1 MSRLRIALFL
11 LPLRLRRLWRRRK
24 PAEPVPCP
32 DFLPDHYDLPTTDHL
47 NDDHGLLNSRRFLEY
62 CLDLD
67 PAYYIPRRCNNLDVD
82 P

>member
-1 MSRLRIALFL
+1 M
-11 LPLRLRRLWRRRK
+11 
-24 PAEPVPCP
+24 PCP